1 MPPNPDPR
9 RVVIESVRPQVDAGR
24 FAIKRIVGDEV
35 VVEADVFADG
45 HEVLT
50 CRLQFR
56 HEAEVGSLES
66 AETHH
71 ERDDWQELPLPELG
85 NDHWRRSFRVEKLGL
100 YRYRIIGW
108 VDRFHTWRADLKKR
122 AHAGED
128 LHVD

>member
-1 MPPNPDPR
+1 MQPPSQDSR
-9 RVVIESVRPQVDAGR
+9 RVVIEAVRPQVDAGR

-56 HEAEVGSLES
+56 HAEEQWS
-66 AETHH
+66 
-71 ERDDWQELPLPELG
+71 ELPLSELG
-85 NDHWRRSFRVEKLGL
+85 NDRWHAAFRVDKLGVWH
-100 YRYRIIGW
+100 YRIIGW

-122 AHAGED
+122 FDAGQD
-128 LHVD
+128 LNVDLLIG